1 MTRWEQI
8 CPVTCAKQTLALLPE
23 LRQWVV
29 ARLQEVGSRNDLSVR
44 QYAALRGIQ
53 EGATSPGEL
62 ARLWQVTPA
71 VITGIVDRLES
82 RGMVRRSPDP
92 QDRRKLQL
100 TVTEEG
106 RRALDEVE
114 QALTNDVA
122 GQLAQEDQVTL
133 CELSRSLALL
143 RRTFVALGMQT
154 HSDELLPDDVQ
165 NVHPACVEPVAHM
178 SLEPVRSL
186 VAAE

>member
-1 MTRWEQI
+1 MTHWEQM
-8 CPVTCAKQTLALLPE
+8 CPVACAKQTLALLPE
-23 LRQWVV
+23 LRQWAV
-29 ARLQEVGSRNDLSVR
+29 ARLQEFGSRNDLSIR
-44 QYAALRGIQ
+44 QYAALRSIQ

-106 RRALDEVE
+106 RRALDEIE

-122 GQLAQEDQVTL
+122 AQLALEDHEAL
-133 CELSRSLALL
+133 CELSRALTLL

-154 HSDELLPDDVQ
+154 HSEALLPVDGQ
-165 NVHPACVEPVAHM
+165 EIHPACVEHGTQMA
-178 SLEPVRSL
+178 LKPVRSL